1 MATNL
6 KQLLIARND
15 WLSSEIFK
23 GAKAA
28 GYGSLTES
36 EARLLAHMAGKPM
49 SMSELAR
56 RLSISRQAVHKTVAE
71 LESRGVL
78 EVQNDPQ
85 RGNSKL
91 VIYTAKGKELNATG
105 VKIIAQIEAR
115 IAEQIGAKDL
125 ETLKRILALNWE
137 QT

>member
-6 KQLLIARND
+6 KQLLLVRND

-28 GYGSLTES
+28 GYSSLTQS

-56 RLSISRQAVHKTVAE
+56 RLSISRQAVHKSVAE
-71 LESRGVL
+71 LERRGVL
-78 EVQNDPQ
+78 VVQGDPQ

-91 VIYTAKGKELNATG
+91 VVYTAKGKELNAAG
-105 VKIIAQIEAR
+105 VKIITQIEAR
-115 IAEQIGAKDL
+115 IAEQIGAENL
-125 ETLKRILALNWE
+125 EALKRILALKWD

>member
-6 KQLLIARND
+6 KQLLLVRND
-15 WLSSEIFK
+15 WFSSEIFK

-28 GYGSLTES
+28 GYSSLTQS

-56 RLSISRQAVHKTVAE
+56 RLSISRQAVHKSVAE
-71 LESRGVL
+71 LERRGVL
-78 EVQNDPQ
+78 VVQGDPQ

-91 VIYTAKGKELNATG
+91 VVYTAKGKELNAAG
-105 VKIIAQIEAR
+105 VKIITQIEAR
-115 IAEQIGAKDL
+115 IAEQIGAENL
-125 ETLKRILALNWE
+125 EALKRILALKWD

>member
-6 KQLLIARND
+6 KQLLLARND
-15 WLSSEIFK
+15 WFSSEIFK

-28 GYGSLTES
+28 GYSSLTQS

-71 LESRGVL
+71 LERRDVL
-78 EVQNDPQ
+78 EVKNDPQ

-91 VIYTAKGKELNATG
+91 VIYTAIGIELNSAG
-105 VKIIAQIEAR
+105 VKIIGQIEAR
-115 IAEQIGAKDL
+115 IAQRVGAKDL
-125 ETLKRILALNWE
+125 EALKRILALDWDPS
-137 QT
+137 

>member
-6 KQLLIARND
+6 KQLLLARND
-15 WLSSEIFK
+15 WFSSEIFK

-28 GYGSLTES
+28 GYSSLTQS

-71 LESRGVL
+71 LERRDIL

-91 VIYTAKGKELNATG
+91 VIYTDKGKELNAAG
-105 VKIIAQIEAR
+105 VKIIAQIETR
-115 IAEQIGAKDL
+115 ISEQIGAKDL
-125 ETLKRILALNWE
+125 EALKRILALSWDPS
-137 QT
+137 

>member
-6 KQLLIARND
+6 KQLLLVRND
-15 WLSSEIFK
+15 WFSSEIFK

-28 GYGSLTES
+28 GYSSLTQS

-56 RLSISRQAVHKTVAE
+56 RLSISRQAVHKSVAE
-71 LESRGVL
+71 LERRGVL
-78 EVQNDPQ
+78 VVQGDPQ

-91 VIYTAKGKELNATG
+91 VVYTAKGKELNAAG
-105 VKIIAQIEAR
+105 VKIITQIEAR
-115 IAEQIGAKDL
+115 IAEQIGAENLDA
-125 ETLKRILALNWE
+125 LKRILALKWD

>member
-6 KQLLIARND
+6 KQLLLARND
-15 WLSSEIFK
+15 WFSSEIFK
-23 GAKAA
+23 WAKAA
-28 GYGSLTES
+28 GYSSLTQS

-71 LESRGVL
+71 LERRDVL
-78 EVQNDPQ
+78 EVKNDPQ

-91 VIYTAKGKELNATG
+91 VIYTAIGIELNSAG
-105 VKIIAQIEAR
+105 VKIIGQIEAR
-115 IAEQIGAKDL
+115 IAQRVGAKDL
-125 ETLKRILALNWE
+125 EALKRILALDWDPS
-137 QT
+137 

>member
-6 KQLLIARND
+6 KQLLLVRND

-28 GYGSLTES
+28 GYSSLTQS

-56 RLSISRQAVHKTVAE
+56 RLSISRQAVHKSVAE
-71 LESRGVL
+71 LERRGVL
-78 EVQNDPQ
+78 VVQGDPQ

-91 VIYTAKGKELNATG
+91 VVYTAKGKELNAAG
-105 VKIIAQIEAR
+105 VKIITQIEAR
-115 IAEQIGAKDL
+115 IAEQIGAENLDA
-125 ETLKRILALNWE
+125 LKRILALKWD

>member
-1 MATNL
+1 MPTNL

-15 WLSSEIFK
+15 WLSAEIFK

-28 GYGSLTES
+28 GYDSLTQA

-49 SMSELAR
+49 SMSDLAR

-71 LESRGVL
+71 LERRGVL
-78 EVQNDPQ
+78 KVQDDPA

-91 VIYTAKGKELNATG
+91 VIYTTKGKELNATG
-105 VKIIAQIEAR
+105 AHIIGQIEQRIAQKIS
-115 IAEQIGAKDL
+115 AKDL
-125 ETLKRILALNWE
+125 DSLKRILAMSWD
-137 QT
+137 